1 MSRLWMGGVAMSR
14 RTKTQSFYSHGEE
27 YIEVEFHTIEVHPEK
42 FEGYLR
48 VLTPG
53 GDFNFIL
60 SSLEDEKLELLYQSL
75 RKALFRVSNLLYPK
89 REIKSKKED

>member
-1 MSRLWMGGVAMSR
+1 MSR
-14 RTKTQSFYSHGEE
+14 RAKTQSFYSHGEE
-27 YIEVEFHTIEVHPEK
+27 FVEVEFHTIEVHPEK

-60 SSLEDEKLELLYQSL
+60 DSIEDEKLELLYQSL

-89 REIKSKKED
+89 RKIKSTKEDYQ

>member
-1 MSRLWMGGVAMSR
+1 MTR
-14 RTKTQSFYSHGEE
+14 RAKIQSFYSHGEE
-27 YIEVEFHTIEVHPEK
+27 FVEVEFHTIEVHPEK

-60 SSLEDEKLELLYQSL
+60 DSIEDEKLELLYQSL
-75 RKALFRVSNLLYPK
+75 RRALIRVSHLLYP
-89 REIKSKKED
+89 RERKSNES